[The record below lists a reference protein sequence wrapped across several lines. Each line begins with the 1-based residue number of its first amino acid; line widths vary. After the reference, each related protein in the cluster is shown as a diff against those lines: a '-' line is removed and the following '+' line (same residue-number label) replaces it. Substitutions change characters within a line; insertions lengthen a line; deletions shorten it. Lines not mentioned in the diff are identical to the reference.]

1 MVEESL
7 ALVSYGPISSNQW
20 KLEPVTHRAIND
32 DELLIR
38 MVATGIC
45 RADIHFGNFSLEE
58 TTTNPAAFYPRVM
71 GHEGELRILVAL
83 LRYSSL
89 LD

>member
-1 MVEESL
+1 MAEENL

-20 KLEPVTHRAIND
+20 KLESVTHRAIND

-58 TTTNPAAFYPRVM
+58 TATNPAAFYPRVM
-71 GHEGELRILVAL
+71 GHEGKFKIPVRL
-83 LRYSSL
+83 ST
-89 LD
+89 